1 MRSIISEEGKLRE
14 GRGTGTGAAYKPWI
28 KIRELNSSGT
38 ATSFPD
44 WKHGRMVELLSQAEL
59 WWYVKLRWDDEVED
73 IREQFPLDIDSTTSI
88 ARKFGFR
95 PVQNGR
101 RHMTTDFLVTWKDG
115 THSAFSVKTDR
126 QGVLSDRRTVEI
138 QAIEYEYWKERG
150 VRWAILYKEDLNPVE
165 IFNIIDVIHIYRME
179 TVHDAFSYARHLI
192 ATKRISVDMDR
203 EIDYPQLIEALKKE
217 GFSWKN

>member
-59 WWYVKLRWDDEVED
+59 WWYVTLRWRDDVED
-73 IREQFPLDIDSTTSI
+73 IREQFPLDIESTTRI
-88 ARKFGFR
+88 ARTYGFR
-95 PVQNGR
+95 PVQKGR
-101 RHMTTDFLVTWKDG
+101 KCMTTDFLVTWKDG
-115 THSAFSVKTDR
+115 TFSAFSVKTDR
-126 QGVLSDRRTVEI
+126 QSILSNRRTLEL

-150 VRWAILYKEDLNPVE
+150 IKWAILYKEDLNPVE
-165 IFNIIDVIHIYRME
+165 IFNILDVVHMYKAE
-179 TVHDAFSYARHLI
+179 NVHDEFSFVRHLI
-192 ATKRISVDMDR
+192 ARKLIQVDMAK
-203 EIDYPQLIEALKKE
+203 EIDYPQLAKALKQE
-217 GFSWKN
+217 AVYEWV